1 MRRAA
6 PRLALTENVT
16 SGCVLPLWGLPFTR
30 GDRMLIGDCEHPGV
44 VAACVELARREQL
57 SIDVLPVKHLRGDQ
71 ASTDRGVLN
80 ALQTALTPR
89 TRLVVLS
96 HLLWNT
102 GQVMPI
108 PAVADAR
115 AQHPQHPFL
124 LVDAAQSFGQIP
136 VTAAAASADIYGFTG
151 HKWACGP
158 EGLGGVALSERV
170 LEDAQPTLIGWRSLR
185 DETKADLSSD
195 DPFHHDSRRFEVA
208 TSCVPLLAGL
218 RTSMELLEA
227 TGDATA
233 RLDAIQTLS
242 GSLWRQLQAID
253 GVEPLLTVPPG
264 SGLVSFQLTNG
275 PSPSDVVKQLGSQGL
290 WIRDLADPSCLRACT
305 HLCCTSEELEAPDRG
320 YRHDIHAIK
329 TRYQRDIVSRG
340 VRQSKP
346 APQCLLGLLAVVEVH
361 LLRAKD
367 LIVLV
372 ALPGHQHQIICAG
385 VSNRRGDRGR
395 TIPFDHQFGTR
406 GDPSHHVVKDPL
418 GIFRA
423 RVIRGHHDT
432 IGMAG
437 GNRSHLGPL
446 APVPVTTTPEDTDQA
461 PVAEGPCCSQSI
473 VQPVRRVGV
482 IDQNRRKSAGL
493 SALDDHTLHPAGHT
507 AKRRNGL
514 QQQGQGEVLLEQH
527 ANRLKQIHH

>member
-1 MRRAA
+1 MAFRELCPALHSKTYFNYGGQGPLPTPALEAITASWTRIQELGPFTAEIWPFIAAEVNATRRKMADWCGV
-6 PRLALTENVT
+6 PPHRLALTENVT

-71 ASTDRGVLN
+71 ASTDRGVID

-108 PAVADAR
+108 AAVADAL

-136 VTAAAASADIYGFTG
+136 VAAAASAADIYGFTG

-170 LEDAQPTLIGWRSLR
+170 LEEAQPTLIGWRSLR

-242 GSLWRQLQAID
+242 GSLWRQLQTMD
-253 GVEPLLTVPPG
+253 GVEPLLTVPPS

-275 PSPSDVVKQLGSQGL
+275 PSPSDVVKHLGSQGL

-305 HLCCTSEELEAPDRG
+305 HLCCTSKELEALT
-320 YRHDIHAIK
+320 K
-329 TRYQRDIVSRG
+329 
-340 VRQSKP
+340 
-346 APQCLLGLLAVVEVH
+346 AV
-361 LLRAKD
+361 
-367 LIVLV
+367 
-372 ALPGHQHQIICAG
+372 
-385 VSNRRGDRGR
+385 
-395 TIPFDHQFGTR
+395 
-406 GDPSHHVVKDPL
+406 
-418 GIFRA
+418 
-423 RVIRGHHDT
+423 DT
-432 IGMAG
+432 I
-437 GNRSHLGPL
+437 S
-446 APVPVTTTPEDTDQA
+446 TQE
-461 PVAEGPCCSQSI
+461 
-473 VQPVRRVGV
+473 
-482 IDQNRRKSAGL
+482 
-493 SALDDHTLHPAGHT
+493 
-507 AKRRNGL
+507 
-514 QQQGQGEVLLEQH
+514 
-527 ANRLKQIHH
+527 